1 MLRNNKNRIKT
12 VFFTISCSN
21 ATSPPSGE
29 ICKISICF
37 DSGSVLQQT
46 HVLYFSSFR
55 LIMANGDFQISS
67 IIETSKCMGSEKIT
81 ERRKSA
87 ETLDILLSNQN
98 YIAILDDNTDAS
110 HGFTW
115 NNVFDAAIAY
125 MSKVILLKV
134 YLKFTYSDF
143 MLYRR
148 WRNSSKMKQ
157 KEKYLV
163 KLRRR

>member
-1 MLRNNKNRIKT
+1 
-12 VFFTISCSN
+12 
-21 ATSPPSGE
+21 
-29 ICKISICF
+29 
-37 DSGSVLQQT
+37 
-46 HVLYFSSFR
+46 
-55 LIMANGDFQISS
+55 
-67 IIETSKCMGSEKIT
+67 MGSEKIT

-134 YLKFTYSDF
+134 YLNFTYSDF